1 MRPDMKHTSALFC
14 LLALLLGSCSLSPVS
29 SSSGEATFGSSST
42 NPDGND
48 TSSKGSLDVEE
59 GYVSSITFP
68 SDSVSVATKRTIKLE
83 PTVLPLDALDRSVT
97 FSSSDKSVATV
108 DKNGLVY
115 GWKVGKAI
123 ITATANDGAGAAGSV
138 EVNVVPVEVEEISLT
153 SSRLSL
159 APGESKAVEFEVL
172 PSDAANKNVN
182 FLSDDES
189 VCTFEN
195 GIVTGIVEGSTT
207 CYIIA
212 DNGVEA
218 VLTVT
223 VASHPLRDAYF
234 RSRIVDL
241 SLGERR
247 ALDPVIVPL
256 GGNASSLSYLSNDPS
271 TVAIENGELVAK
283 KVGSATVT
291 LTSPASVSSM
301 TVNVVADGAL
311 KRTNLRYSYQDLVDN
326 SVFATSYAPTGH
338 EAKFLIVPVWFSD
351 SSSYI
356 ASSKKEAVREDIERA
371 FLSKDDS
378 SVLSVASYYEQE
390 SFGTFEITG
399 TVTDWY
405 APGSAARQYGNNQNA
420 TRNLVTSA
428 FDWAKKNDPTLDPK
442 DYDRDADGYVDALIL
457 VYAAPDYVS
466 ASSNF
471 GNFWAY
477 TGWVGDASKRDVED
491 PYPNVFHWA
500 SYDFMYG
507 SNAYEHTGF
516 GYGGGD
522 TTYVDI
528 DTHTFI
534 HEVGHVFGLDDY
546 YDYSG
551 QYVPAGGFSMQDYN
565 VGAHDPYSVMALGW
579 ADPFIPTSS
588 CEITLRPFATSG
600 DLVLLTPAWNDLDS
614 PFDEYLLLEYY
625 DEVGLNEADAKHA
638 YRGGYP
644 TGPGRDGIR
653 LWHVDARLLYSYDGR
668 TVSASEWT
676 VDPYDERG
684 PVVRMMSN
692 TYYSSDNDPITYL
705 GKDYADYNL
714 LQLIRDSKEATYH
727 DTYAISG
734 SELFVPGESFSME
747 EYASQFVRGSVL
759 NDGGALG
766 WSFSVL
772 SKTSDGIKVSI
783 VKE

>member
-1 MRPDMKHTSALFC
+1 MPIDMKHLPSFFC
-14 LLALLLGSCSLSPVS
+14 FLSLLLGSCSLSPAS
-29 SSSGEATFGSSST
+29 SSSGPDSADSSQS
-42 NPDGND
+42 NSP
-48 TSSKGSLDVEE
+48 SSPESSFTPIE
-59 GYVSSITFP
+59 GHVSSISFP
-68 SDSVSVATKRTIKLE
+68 SSSVSLATKRTLLLE
-83 PTVLPLDALDRSVT
+83 PTVLPMDAPDRSIS

-123 ITATANDGAGAAGSV
+123 ITATANDGGGASGSV
-138 EVNVVPVEVEEISLT
+138 EVNVVPVEVEEISLA
-153 SSRLSL
+153 SDRLSI
-159 APGESKAVEFEVL
+159 APGESKAVEFQIL

-182 FLSDDES
+182 YLSDDES

-195 GIVTGIVEGSTT
+195 GVVTGVAEGSTT
-207 CYIIA
+207 CYVIA

-218 VLTVT
+218 ALTVT
-223 VASHPLRDAYF
+223 VASLPLRDAYF

-241 SLGERR
+241 SIGEKR

-256 GGNASSLSYLSNDPS
+256 GGNPSSLMYVSSDS
-271 TVAIENGELVAK
+271 SVVAIEGGEFVAK
-283 KVGSATVT
+283 KVGSATIT
-291 LTSPASVSSM
+291 LTSPASRSSM

-338 EAKFLIVPVWFSD
+338 EAKFLIVPVWFND

-356 ASSKKEAVREDIERA
+356 DPSKKEAVREDIERA
-371 FLSKDDS
+371 FFSKDDP
-378 SVLSVASYYEQE
+378 SVLSVSSYYKQE

-405 APGSAARQYGNNQNA
+405 APGSAARQYGNSQNA

-442 DYDRDADGYVDALIL
+442 DYDRDADGYIDAVIL
-457 VYAAPDYVS
+457 VYAAPDYNT
-466 ASSNF
+466 ASSNY

-477 TGWVGDASKRDVED
+477 TGWVGDASRRDVEN

-507 SNAYEHTGF
+507 DNAYEHTGF

-522 TTYVDI
+522 TTYVEI

-600 DLVLLTPAWNDLDS
+600 DLVLLTPGWNDLDS

-625 DEVGLNEADAKHA
+625 DEVGLNQEDAEHA
-638 YRGGYP
+638 YQGGYP

-653 LWHVDARLLYSYDGR
+653 LWHVDARLLYSYDGK

-684 PVVRMMSN
+684 PVVSMMSN

-714 LQLIRDSKEATYH
+714 LQLIRDSKKATYH
-727 DTYAISG
+727 ETSAISA
-734 SELFVPGESFSME
+734 SDLFVPGESFSME
-747 EYASQFVRGSVL
+747 KYASQFVRGSVL

-772 SKTSDGIKVSI
+772 SKNSDGIKVSI

>member
-1 MRPDMKHTSALFC
+1 M
-14 LLALLLGSCSLSPVS
+14 
-29 SSSGEATFGSSST
+29 
-42 NPDGND
+42 
-48 TSSKGSLDVEE
+48 
-59 GYVSSITFP
+59 
-68 SDSVSVATKRTIKLE
+68 
-83 PTVLPLDALDRSVT
+83 DAPDRSIS

-123 ITATANDGAGAAGSV
+123 ITATANDGGGATGSV
-138 EVNVVPVEVEEISLT
+138 EVNVVPVEVEEISLA
-153 SSRLSL
+153 SDRLSI
-159 APGESKAVEFEVL
+159 APGESKAVEFQIL

-182 FLSDDES
+182 YLSDDES

-195 GIVTGIVEGSTT
+195 GIVTGVAEGSTT
-207 CYIIA
+207 CYVIA

-218 VLTVT
+218 ALSVT

-241 SLGERR
+241 SIGERR

-256 GGNASSLSYLSNDPS
+256 GGNPSSLTYVSSDPS
-271 TVAIENGELVAK
+271 VVAIENGQIVAK
-283 KVGSATVT
+283 KVGSATIT
-291 LTSPASVSSM
+291 LTSPASKSSM

-338 EAKFLIVPVWFSD
+338 EAKFLIVPVWFND

-356 ASSKKEAVREDIERA
+356 DPSKKEAVREDIERA
-371 FLSKDDS
+371 FFSKDDP
-378 SVLSVASYYEQE
+378 SVLSVSSYYEQE
-390 SFGTFEITG
+390 SFGAFEITG

-405 APGSAARQYGNNQNA
+405 APGSAARQYGNSQNA

-442 DYDRDADGYVDALIL
+442 DYDRDADGYIDAVIL
-457 VYAAPDYVS
+457 VYAAPDYHT
-466 ASSNF
+466 ASSNY

-477 TGWVGDASKRDVED
+477 TGWVGDASRRNVED

-507 SNAYEHTGF
+507 DNAYEHTGF

-522 TTYVDI
+522 TTYVEI

-551 QYVPAGGFSMQDYN
+551 QYVPAGGYSMQDYN

-588 CEITLRPFATSG
+588 C
-600 DLVLLTPAWNDLDS
+600 
-614 PFDEYLLLEYY
+614 
-625 DEVGLNEADAKHA
+625 
-638 YRGGYP
+638 
-644 TGPGRDGIR
+644 
-653 LWHVDARLLYSYDGR
+653 
-668 TVSASEWT
+668 
-676 VDPYDERG
+676 
-684 PVVRMMSN
+684 
-692 TYYSSDNDPITYL
+692 
-705 GKDYADYNL
+705 
-714 LQLIRDSKEATYH
+714 
-727 DTYAISG
+727 
-734 SELFVPGESFSME
+734 
-747 EYASQFVRGSVL
+747 
-759 NDGGALG
+759 
-766 WSFSVL
+766 
-772 SKTSDGIKVSI
+772 
-783 VKE
+783 